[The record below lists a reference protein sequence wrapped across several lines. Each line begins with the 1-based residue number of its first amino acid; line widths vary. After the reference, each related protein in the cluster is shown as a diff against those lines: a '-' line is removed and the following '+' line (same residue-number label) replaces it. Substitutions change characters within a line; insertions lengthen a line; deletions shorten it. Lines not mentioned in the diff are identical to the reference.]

1 MALKFFSKIQLC
13 MGLTLLEVLFAAN
26 YCSAVGDSCNE
37 MSNSKTIETCEMFK
51 PEEFTKDSTSIIY
64 GEAQGRFGNQLLG
77 YIVLLQVCIGVPP
90 QLVHTAWCSLIVSA
104 WTPARSPNVYW
115 QRMPAIL
122 AQVFHPRVRDDEGAE
137 RDLLQPEGH
146 EVPSL
151 QRTFQRPLDNRE
163 VKKRVSDLVLP
174 TQRQKRIGRYRI
186 EDSSSKHKEAI
197 PTYRQ
202 KWAIF

>member
-1 MALKFFSKIQLC
+1 MMCDKPLILLSNFPQILHFDLHVFLKTCENIMALKFFSKIQLC

-90 QLVHTAWCSLIVSA
+90 QLVHTA
-104 WTPARSPNVYW
+104 
-115 QRMPAIL
+115 
-122 AQVFHPRVRDDEGAE
+122 
-137 RDLLQPEGH
+137 
-146 EVPSL
+146 
-151 QRTFQRPLDNRE
+151 
-163 VKKRVSDLVLP
+163 
-174 TQRQKRIGRYRI
+174 
-186 EDSSSKHKEAI
+186 
-197 PTYRQ
+197 
-202 KWAIF
+202 